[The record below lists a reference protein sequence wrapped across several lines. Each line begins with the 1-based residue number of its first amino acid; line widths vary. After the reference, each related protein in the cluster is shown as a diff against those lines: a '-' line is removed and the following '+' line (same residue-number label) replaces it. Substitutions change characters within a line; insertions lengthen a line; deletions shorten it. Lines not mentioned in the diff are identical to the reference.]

1 MKTTIRTILCAAA
14 VVIAAIS
21 CQKSIDPANPAEEG
35 KGTIDICVNGLMG
48 EYTQQDGVKSSL
60 VNNVRVAWAT
70 GDVVYVFDGSKY
82 LGKLTAALDKKA
94 DEDRYAKLG
103 GTISAPATTPCVLS
117 LVHSSLMTEP
127 AAGAEVSELSID
139 MSAQSTAT
147 VPFVAYATL
156 EYTGTTI
163 TDVVPFQFATSVI
176 KVNCTGLKANTA
188 ITSATLSN
196 VNTECKLTLSG
207 TSAPTV
213 SGDTNGT
220 ITRAGNSYF
229 AAVKVNDEGEA
240 VFQIAVPVLETATG
254 ERVLTIEQGSDEVKD
269 KKFTTNSLDAATSV
283 NTICQLVR
291 LPAGAPAGALPGVF
305 SVSADKKVYFSQG
318 NLWYGKVGDAQ
329 TATFNFEANQYS
341 FAGSWDASH
350 VSHFTWSS
358 TVEAAVGNNSG
369 GYLFCDESHKVSVD
383 GGEAIYY
390 ALSKDEWTY
399 LFNNHSKKLASVN
412 GVNGYVI
419 APDNVTLQA
428 KKTSYTATELNDA
441 NLVFLPAAG
450 FRYGS
455 DVYDVGDDGYYW
467 SSTAIGSNYA
477 YLVLFDSPY
486 VYPDYSGGRALGCS
500 VRLVTDA
507 SVTPAPTPTN
517 TGTAKAT
524 IGGSQVD
531 VNWIQL
537 WADGPKFAEYN
548 VGVTDGNA
556 ESYGEYYTWGGNQDV
571 QGVESPTYKSGT
583 DPLTGADDTATNLWG
598 GNWRMPTKAEFENL
612 LSNCNVVWTTVN
624 GKSGRKFTGKGAY
637 ASNSVFL
644 PAAGFCLVGD
654 VLNQGKDG
662 NYWSSTPNGSPYYM
676 CFGSGYQYVDIN
688 GRSLGCSVRAVLAE

>member
-1 MKTTIRTILCAAA
+1 MKRITLIILA
-14 VVIAAIS
+14 VAAILSGSAS

-117 LVHSSLMTEP
+117 LIHSSLMTEP

-139 MSAQSTAT
+139 MSAQSTTT

-213 SGDTNGT
+213 SGDTNGI

-283 NTICQLVR
+283 NTVCQLVG
-291 LPAGAPAGALPGVF
+291 LPADAHKGVF
-305 SVSADKKVYFSQG
+305 SVSANKKVYFSQG
-318 NLWYGKVGDAQ
+318 NLWADYNKALH
-329 TATFNFEANQYS
+329 FEANQYS
-341 FAGSWDASH
+341 FAGIFDADHRSY
-350 VSHFTWSS
+350 FTWSS
-358 TVEAAVGNNSG
+358 TVEAAVGNTNSG
-369 GYLFCDESHKVSVD
+369 DNLFCDESHKVSVD
-383 GGEAIYY
+383 GSEAIYY
-390 ALSKDEWTY
+390 ALSKYEWRY
-399 LFNNHSKKLASVN
+399 LFNNHSKKWATVNSVK
-412 GVNGYVI
+412 GYVI
-419 APDNVTLQA
+419 APDNVILQA

-450 FRYGS
+450 LRYGS
-455 DVYDVGDDGYYW
+455 YVYNVGVSGYYW
-467 SSTAIGSNYA
+467 SSSA
-477 YLVLFDSPY
+477 YDSDHAYDVNFDSDD
-486 VYPDYSGGRALGCS
+486 VYLDFIDFRNFGFS
-500 VRLVTDA
+500 VRLITEC
-507 SVTPAPTPTN
+507 
-517 TGTAKAT
+517 
-524 IGGSQVD
+524 Q
-531 VNWIQL
+531 
-537 WADGPKFAEYN
+537 
-548 VGVTDGNA
+548 
-556 ESYGEYYTWGGNQDV
+556 
-571 QGVESPTYKSGT
+571 
-583 DPLTGADDTATNLWG
+583 
-598 GNWRMPTKAEFENL
+598 
-612 LSNCNVVWTTVN
+612 
-624 GKSGRKFTGKGAY
+624 
-637 ASNSVFL
+637 
-644 PAAGFCLVGD
+644 
-654 VLNQGKDG
+654 
-662 NYWSSTPNGSPYYM
+662 
-676 CFGSGYQYVDIN
+676 
-688 GRSLGCSVRAVLAE
+688 